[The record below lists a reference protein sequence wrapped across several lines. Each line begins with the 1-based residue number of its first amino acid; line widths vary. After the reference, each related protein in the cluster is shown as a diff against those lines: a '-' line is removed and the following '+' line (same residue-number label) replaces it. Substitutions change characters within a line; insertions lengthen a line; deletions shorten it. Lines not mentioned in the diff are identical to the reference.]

1 MEQRLSRIEEAL
13 HQTLEELSP
22 KFHQTTVTNDRRT
35 QIVAPLRTL
44 LERGGKRWRALFMQ
58 LTCEIYGGS
67 ARALPLTPLVELTHA
82 GSLIIDDIED
92 GARTRRGGP
101 AAHIEFGMDLAVN
114 AGNLAYFLPTILL
127 ETSAPISPPLTAA
140 ESLRL
145 YRMYAT
151 TMQKLHYGQ
160 GLDIL
165 WHQRKTILPS
175 ISDYF
180 SMSTLKSGSLAGL
193 AMGLGA
199 TIAQAEKQLIA
210 SLTTI
215 GERFGVSFQIIDD
228 VTNLERGNP
237 GKERGDDL
245 IEGKKSLPL
254 ILHGEHSSK
263 GELSDL
269 LSKIQGRQI
278 DEVQTEIDQAISL
291 LEVSGSIQ
299 AARDHAIEFYL
310 ETRSDLASLIPPGEP
325 SKRLLEAAAALI
337 NVRLP

>member
-1 MEQRLSRIEEAL
+1 
-13 HQTLEELSP
+13 
-22 KFHQTTVTNDRRT
+22 
-35 QIVAPLRTL
+35 
-44 LERGGKRWRALFMQ
+44 MQ
-58 LTCEIYGGS
+58 LTCEIYGGND
-67 ARALPLTPLVELTHA
+67 RALPLTPLVEFTHA

-114 AGNLAYFLPTILL
+114 AGNLAYFLPTSLL

-145 YRMYAT
+145 YHMYAT

-165 WHQRKTILPS
+165 WHQPKTSLPS

-199 TIAQAEKQLIA
+199 TIAQAGERLTT

-254 ILHGEHSSK
+254 ILHSEHSGK

-269 LSKIQGRQI
+269 LSKIQGRPI
-278 DEVQTEIDQAISL
+278 DEVQTEIDRAISL

-299 AARDHAIEFYL
+299 AAREHAVELYL
-310 ETRSDLASLIPPGEP
+310 ETRSDLASLTPPGEP
-325 SKRLLEAAAALI
+325 SKRLLEAADSLI